1 MERQVGDSVTV
12 YEVTS
17 GTGQLQ
23 PQGSIEEAGKRIIE
37 LDAEAHGI
45 ALTASGQMR
54 RAIEVAMECGQW
66 LVYAKSKQPHG
77 AWLPWL
83 QSIGLAQQQASK
95 YMRLA
100 SNHADRRSLLCARNI
115 THAME
120 LAGVRKPEPTRTDG
134 TSEGKARLPD
144 TIEAIAADFARWRK
158 VDFDVRLVTANDAL
172 LLAWHDA
179 LKPMAEAF
187 RKVEDRLRK

>member
-37 LDAEAHGI
+37 LDAKARSI
-45 ALTASGQMR
+45 AYNASGQMR
-54 RAIEVAMECGQW
+54 QALEVAYECGQW
-66 LVYAKSKQPHG
+66 LCYARSKSSHG
-77 AWLPWL
+77 SWLPWL
-83 QSIGLAQQQASK
+83 QTLGINRHTAHK
-95 YMRLA
+95 YMTLA
-100 SNHADRRSLLCARNI
+100 SNVDSRKHLLSARNI